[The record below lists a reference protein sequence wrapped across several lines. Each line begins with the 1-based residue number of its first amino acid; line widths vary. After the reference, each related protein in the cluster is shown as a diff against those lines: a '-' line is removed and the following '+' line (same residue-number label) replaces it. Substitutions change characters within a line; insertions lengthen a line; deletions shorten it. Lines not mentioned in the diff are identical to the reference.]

1 MYVHICIYVSS
12 SAAPYPLRRRTHWHS
27 KERDRETQTGRY
39 LGRRPQ
45 DHLVFLK
52 SICLSPCLCCRTLWH
67 NEEGD
72 RETQADRDIFRE
84 EGERYFGRRK
94 RAISGGGQSN
104 RIPKI
109 AAQNSSPK

>member
-67 NEEGD
+67 NEEG
-72 RETQADRDIFRE
+72 I
-84 EGERYFGRRK
+84 ERHRQTGTYFGRRA
-94 RAISGGGQSN
+94 RDISGGG
-104 RIPKI
+104 RELFREEDRATEYPK
-109 AAQNSSPK
+109 